1 MEEVEDW
8 KFGSAVNEAATCQVD
23 IEKLNK
29 ELIECNMENDRFRAA
44 LHRIANKSSDP
55 MAVFLANKALG
66 RPV

>member
-1 MEEVEDW
+1 MEETEDW
-8 KFGSAVNEAATCQVD
+8 EFGSAVVEVATCQRD
-23 IEKLNK
+23 PEQ
-29 ELIECNMENDRFRAA
+29 ELIEVNMENDRFRAA